1 MIQRRELV
9 IPACPES
16 AVIHCKIPDSPDFVG
31 IAGMTFRKIIK
42 QKMKLVKKILLYEI
56 HNTIRSKWV
65 ILYTFFFFLV
75 GYGLFTFSGDVNKAF
90 ISLMNIII
98 IVIPLVSIIFGS
110 IYFYNSREF
119 IEMML
124 SQPIDRKSLFLGIYL
139 GTAIPLSAGFALGFS
154 IPFILFGKVSQ
165 QIDGFILLLL
175 IGVLLTFIFIALS
188 FLISV
193 KQDDKSKGLG
203 LAILIWLVLAVVY
216 DGLVLLLIYNFQD
229 YPLENAMIVLT
240 ALNPI
245 DLGRILFLMKFDIA
259 ALMGYTGAV
268 FQRFFGSGLG
278 VVISIVCLFIW
289 IIVPFFLSSRF
300 FKKKDF

>member
-1 MIQRRELV
+1 LL
-9 IPACPES
+9 
-16 AVIHCKIPDSPDFVG
+16 
-31 IAGMTFRKIIK
+31 AGMTKEVLPL
-42 QKMKLVKKILLYEI
+42 KMKLVNKILLYEI

-75 GYGLFTFSGDVNKAF
+75 GYGLFTFSGDVNKAY

-139 GTAIPLSAGFALGFS
+139 GTAISLSAGFALGFS
-154 IPFILFGKVSQ
+154 VPFILFGKVTE

-175 IGVLLTFIFIALS
+175 IGILLTFIFIALS

-203 LAILIWLVLAVVY
+203 LAILIWLILAVVY
-216 DGLVLLLIYNFQD
+216 DGFVLLIIYNFQD
-229 YPLENAMIVLT
+229 YPLENAMIILS

-245 DLGRILFLMKFDIA
+245 NLGRILFLMKFDIA

-268 FQRFFGSGLG
+268 FQKFFGSSSGMIISVICLG
-278 VVISIVCLFIW
+278 IW
-289 IIVPFFLSSRF
+289 IIIPILLSSRF